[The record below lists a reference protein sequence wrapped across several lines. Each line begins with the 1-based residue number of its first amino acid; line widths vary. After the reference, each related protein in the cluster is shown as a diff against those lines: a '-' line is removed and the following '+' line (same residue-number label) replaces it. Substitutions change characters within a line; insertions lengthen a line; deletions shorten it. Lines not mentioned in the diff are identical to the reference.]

1 MKGGK
6 SSVCIRMWWNIKSYS
21 EKQRELPEQIVV
33 LTLKLCVCYCL
44 ACLWLLPAPR
54 LFSFV
59 SLPNDT
65 LKKTDL
71 TAPRRTMTPS
81 PLSLLVNLQA
91 TSGPWDLAPF
101 PTHTCLPHLNIK
113 RHYLQQA
120 KLDDLEARS
129 RRQNIRVV
137 GIKEKMENGRPMEFI
152 SQVLPKLL
160 GEEHFNLP
168 IEVDQAHRSLA
179 PAKDSKARAIIARIH
194 YYQLGITL
202 LYGTAAALTQGVV

>member
-1 MKGGK
+1 MPLCL
-6 SSVCIRMWWNIKSYS
+6 SCFA
-21 EKQRELPEQIVV
+21 QIVV

-113 RHYLQQA
+113 RHYVLLPVVQ
-120 KLDDLEARS
+120 S
-129 RRQNIRVV
+129 RAFGFTSCTIHNNISWL
-137 GIKEKMENGRPMEFI
+137 NGTVWHSRGEPR
-152 SQVLPKLL
+152 L
-160 GEEHFNLP
+160 GETEYVPLETNCALML
-168 IEVDQAHRSLA
+168 S
-179 PAKDSKARAIIARIH
+179 
-194 YYQLGITL
+194 TL
-202 LYGTAAALTQGVV
+202 LSRD

>member
-1 MKGGK
+1 MLERR
-6 SSVCIRMWWNIKSYS
+6 CDA
-21 EKQRELPEQIVV
+21 
-33 LTLKLCVCYCL
+33 L
-44 ACLWLLPAPR
+44 A
-54 LFSFV
+54 S
-59 SLPNDT
+59 
-65 LKKTDL
+65 
-71 TAPRRTMTPS
+71 
-81 PLSLLVNLQA
+81 Q
-91 TSGPWDLAPF
+91 
-101 PTHTCLPHLNIK
+101 
-113 RHYLQQA
+113 YQLQQA

-194 YYQLGITL
+194 YYQVKELVLWLAREKAPLQHDGCPVYIFPD
-202 LYGTAAALTQGVV
+202 LTSATVKKRQAFQTIREKCRAKSVRCGF